1 MKSLFLHLPSFLD
14 VLSLVFSENCNRASV
29 ETLSKFQVEFA
40 LTSLLQ
46 SIASTSAK
54 ESLYHLIDNPNLV
67 EAKIQLKFKLQ
78 KLFQS
83 KPKLEELAFVVKYN
97 SNSLSNVS
105 KVRIYSM
112 VN

>member
-1 MKSLFLHLPSFLD
+1 MKSLFLYPPSFLD
-14 VLSLVFSENCNRASV
+14 VLSLVFSEDCDRTCG
-29 ETLSKFQVEFA
+29 ETLYKFQVEFA

-54 ESLYHLIDNPNLV
+54 ESLYHLIDNPNSI
-67 EAKIQLKFKLQ
+67 EAKVQLKFKLS

-83 KPKLEELAFVVKYN
+83 EPKLKELAFLINYN
-97 SNSLSNVS
+97 SNSLSNLS
-105 KVRIYSM
+105 KVRIYSV